1 VVNCAPGANTSWGKE
16 MATVGDRIRQV
27 REAKGWTQ
35 DRLADE
41 AKISRGFLSDV
52 ENHGKN
58 ISLEFLLRVANALGA
73 SIAYLATGEG
83 AQPNERRPVVIP
95 LELSEA
101 AQELHLS
108 YPETLDLL
116 EAYNSVVARRSS
128 RSKGTMSV
136 KDWKE
141 LNEALKNVI
150 KKVYG

>member
-1 VVNCAPGANTSWGKE
+1 MPLGANTAWGKE

-27 REAKGWTQ
+27 REAKAWTQ

-41 AKISRGFLSDV
+41 AQISRGFLSDV

-73 SIAYLATGEG
+73 SVAYLATGEG
-83 AQPNERRPVVIP
+83 AQPGERRPVVIP
-95 LELSEA
+95 PELSEA